1 MARTYRSK
9 SVGPALGQRDKRRA
23 RRRDVIYPVMI
34 ESLAGDCSIPCLIQD
49 ISETGARLALR
60 DVADIPDEF
69 LLRLAENR
77 APNRH
82 CKVVWQDELSVGV
95 SFIEEMTPEI
105 G

>member
-1 MARTYRSK
+1 MARTNRSK
-9 SVGPALGQRDKRRA
+9 STRPALGQRDKRRA

-34 ESLAGDCSIPCLIQD
+34 ESLTGDCNIPCLIQD

-60 DVADIPDEF
+60 DLAEIPEEF

-77 APNRH
+77 TPSRH
-82 CKVVWQDELSVGV
+82 CKLVWRDDLSVGV
-95 SFIEEMTPEI
+95 HFIEEVTPEI